1 MKRQLRNAWAYDTEP
16 VEWVCSLGFL
26 VYGLTLLLP
35 FETFRLGAVYSRLSA
50 LICEP
55 LLAALL
61 LAIGAAGA
69 AALAFNSITW
79 RRRMAMVSLV
89 LYLFIALEMT
99 TALPF
104 TIANLLY
111 VFAGASLWSYLRLS
125 LSRRRGD
132 G

>member
-1 MKRQLRNAWAYDTEP
+1 
-16 VEWVCSLGFL
+16 
-26 VYGLTLLLP
+26 
-35 FETFRLGAVYSRLSA
+35 VYSRLSA

-69 AALAFNSITW
+69 AALAFDSITW

-125 LSRRRGD
+125 LSRRRGN

>member
-1 MKRQLRNAWAYDTEP
+1 
-16 VEWVCSLGFL
+16 
-26 VYGLTLLLP
+26 
-35 FETFRLGAVYSRLSA
+35 
-50 LICEP
+50 
-55 LLAALL
+55 
-61 LAIGAAGA
+61 
-69 AALAFNSITW
+69 
-79 RRRMAMVSLV
+79 MVSLV